1 MSLRSA
7 ANAGTML
14 ALIVWACRAGGS
26 GQSGTLAL
34 LAVPASR
41 PDAPTTALYV
51 RGVGSWRKLADVEA
65 RRAAWSP
72 DGRHIVLAQGGV
84 GPLWLVTVDT
94 GQVRRLAEAASS
106 PAWSPDGRS
115 LAFSQ
120 SGGGIAVA
128 AVPSAD
134 VRELRGTERG
144 CIPAW
149 TPDGR
154 SIAFGRSVGGSGS
167 VWTVEVEHGVAER
180 IAVCAKPLALAWSPD
195 GARMAIIEHDP
206 ERMASPRLSV
216 VGPGQAAPELICQV
230 RGESVTW
237 TPGGR
242 LLVYG
247 GGSPCT
253 LVDVSSR
260 SAVPVEAGRAGARVL
275 LAGTRPGV
283 TAVAASA
290 QATRSDPTV
299 FVLLDD
305 HSRPVSL
312 MFAEAS
318 GPISL
323 PSLPSGLAVIAAA
336 WTGSDLA
343 ESQASGRAV
352 AEGSGG
358 AGGSGGSR
366 RRELTSRGSAGR
378 ADQVVVSPMV
388 FPVCG
393 EVSWSDTFGSPRG
406 SDRRHAGQDIIA
418 PKMRP
423 VVAAFDGV
431 VTLRRPSAAGGHYWL
446 VLVGDNGWTATYLH
460 LNNDTPGTDD
470 GLGTDQHAFAPGLT
484 TGSRVRAGQLLG
496 YVGDS
501 GNAEDTVSHLHFELA
516 PTATRVPINPGPS
529 LEAAERLA
537 EPVAAGLGW
546 EDCELRPARTSSAVC
561 AIFAYT
567 TECLALVRSP
577 GRWRA
582 RRWSNEPRRAI
593 AALRVGCL
601 RAVDPC
607 TDIRFL
613 IAPRW
618 TAESVAL
625 NDQI

>member
-1 MSLRSA
+1 MKSLRLA

-14 ALIVWACRAGGS
+14 AMIICACRAGCS

-34 LAVPASR
+34 LAAPTSR
-41 PDAPTTALYV
+41 PDAPTTVLYV
-51 RGVGSWRKLADVEA
+51 RGAGSWRKVADVEA
-65 RRAAWSP
+65 RRAEWSP
-72 DGRHIVLAQGGV
+72 DGRHIVLAQDGV

-94 GQVRRLAEAASS
+94 GQVHRLAVAASS
-106 PAWSPDGRS
+106 PAWSPDGKS

-128 AVPSAD
+128 SVLSAE

-144 CIPAW
+144 CVPAW

-154 SIAFGRSVGGSGS
+154 SLAFARSVGGSGS
-167 VWTVEVEHGVAER
+167 VWTVEVERGLAER
-180 IAVCAKPLALAWSPD
+180 IAVCARPLALAWSPD
-195 GARMAIIEHDP
+195 GARIAILEHDP

-216 VGPGQAAPELICQV
+216 VGRGQVAPELICHI

-242 LLVYG
+242 MLVYG
-247 GGSPCT
+247 GAAPCT
-253 LVDVSSR
+253 SVDVSSR
-260 SAVPVEAGRAGARVL
+260 SAVPFEAGRAGARVL
-275 LAGTRPGV
+275 LAGTRKGG

-290 QATRSDPTV
+290 QATQADPAV

-312 MFAEAS
+312 VSADAT
-318 GPISL
+318 GPMAL
-323 PSLPSGLAVIAAA
+323 PALPSGLAVIAAA
-336 WTGSDLA
+336 WTGADVA
-343 ESQASGRAV
+343 ESQTSGRAV

-358 AGGSGGSR
+358 SGESGGSP

-378 ADQVVVSPMV
+378 ADQVVVAPMV

-470 GLGTDQHAFAPGLT
+470 GLGTDEHAFAPGLT

-546 EDCELRPARTSSAVC
+546 E
-561 AIFAYT
+561 
-567 TECLALVRSP
+567 
-577 GRWRA
+577 G
-582 RRWSNEPRRAI
+582 
-593 AALRVGCL
+593 
-601 RAVDPC
+601 
-607 TDIRFL
+607 
-613 IAPRW
+613 
-618 TAESVAL
+618 
-625 NDQI
+625 